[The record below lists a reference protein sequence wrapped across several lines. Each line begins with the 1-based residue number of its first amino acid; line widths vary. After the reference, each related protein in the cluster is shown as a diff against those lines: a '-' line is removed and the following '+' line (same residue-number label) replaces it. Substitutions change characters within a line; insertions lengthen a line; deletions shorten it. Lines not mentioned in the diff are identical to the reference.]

1 MALTLPEPGFRLT
14 EPLRRPTELAF
25 RLSALIRHNA
35 TLMLREPGPVISRLL
50 QPLVLILLMHPL
62 YAAALAADG
71 PQAGT
76 VQLVTGMLVMFSLL
90 ALSVVGTGIMTER
103 AWKTWDRL
111 RSTPARPAELLVA
124 KAVPAFALLIVL
136 QAEVI
141 GFGVAVFR
149 LDVSDPAL
157 LALAVVAWGLA
168 LLGIGMTLGAVLR
181 SQGELNVAYDIGGIL
196 FSALGGALIP
206 RSELPGWAGAIAP
219 ASPGYWAMGALR
231 SALHGQ
237 AGGTLRDS
245 GVLAAIALATC
256 ALAARR
262 MSRGTPRSRLL

>member
-1 MALTLPEPGFRLT
+1 MALTLPEPGVRLT
-14 EPLRRPTELAF
+14 EPLG
-25 RLSALIRHNA
+25 RLTALVRHNA

-62 YAAALAADG
+62 YEAALAADG
-71 PQAGT
+71 AQAGT
-76 VQLVTGMLVMFSLL
+76 VQVVTGMLVMFSLL

-111 RSTPARPAELLVA
+111 RSTSARPAELLVA
-124 KAVPAFALLIVL
+124 KAVPAFVLLVVL
-136 QAEVI
+136 QAEVV
-141 GFGVAVFR
+141 GFGVAVFG

-157 LALAVVAWGLA
+157 LALAVAAWGLA
-168 LLGIGMTLGAVLR
+168 LLGMGMTLGAVLR

-206 RSELPGWAGAIAP
+206 RSELPGWAQAIAP

-237 AGGTLRDS
+237 GAGTVRDS
-245 GVLAAIALATC
+245 AVLAGIAVATC
-256 ALAARR
+256 GLAAWR
-262 MSRGTPRSRLL
+262 MSRGAARSRLL